1 MELIKDKVS
10 DQMLSRVSDQ
20 VRANGYVTVPIHVS
34 ARARASG
41 EVCWQVWNQAFA
53 QAREQVTNNGLS

>member
-1 MELIKDKVS
+1 MELIKDK
-10 DQMLSRVSDQ
+10 VSDQ